1 MSWKQPL
8 VSIATAIAL
17 AHAASARDI
26 RVPAERPTIS
36 AALAS
41 AADGDRILVDE
52 GVYRE
57 NLDLSGKRVS
67 LVSSGCPQRTVLDGG
82 GLASAIR
89 VGRGEVRIEGFTV
102 TGGRAPFGGGI
113 IVETSGPAA
122 PAVVELA
129 RLIVRGNE
137 ALEGG
142 GGLAARGAPGS
153 LILLTVE
160 NVLVAGNAARE
171 GGGALLE
178 ADLAG
183 GAVDALVVNCTF
195 AENRATS
202 LGGGLLARGAVFPRA
217 SPEAPIAFNCV
228 FWTNRGS
235 GDLLSDVFLDTGLP
249 PRGKIQFS
257 DLSDGQ
263 FAGEFGNVTLDPAF
277 RDPARGDYRLRPGS
291 PIGDAGVPRAV
302 GPGFEI
308 EAPLF
313 DFDGAVRYDDPEVP
327 NLNGGFHPMGFDGD
341 SPAFVRGNA
350 NADPEHSVDISDAIY
365 TFDYLFLSTSPR
377 PCVAAMDANDDGEV
391 DISDGLYTL
400 SYLFLGGSSI
410 PPPFPS
416 MGLDPTLGPVRL
428 ACDDYPT
435 CWIGYDV
442 GP

>member
-1 MSWKQPL
+1 MSWNRRL
-8 VSIATAIAL
+8 VFIAVAIVVP
-17 AHAASARDI
+17 HSASARDI
-26 RVPAERPTIS
+26 RVPADRPTIS
-36 AALAS
+36 AALAAS
-41 AADGDRILVDE
+41 ADGDRILVDE
-52 GVYRE
+52 GVYPE

-67 LVSSGCPQRTVLDGG
+67 LVSTGCPQRTVLDGG
-82 GLASAIR
+82 GRASAIR
-89 VGRGEVRIEGFTV
+89 AGRGEVRIEGFTV

-113 IVETSGPAA
+113 LVETSGPGA
-122 PAVVELA
+122 PAAVELA

-142 GGLAARGAPGS
+142 GGIAVRGAPGS
-153 LILLTVE
+153 PVLLTVE

-171 GGGALLE
+171 GGGLLLQ
-178 ADLAG
+178 ADVAG
-183 GAVDALVVNCTF
+183 GAVEALVVNCTL
-195 AENRATS
+195 ADNRAAS
-202 LGGGLLARGAVFPRA
+202 LGGGLLARGPVFPRA

-235 GDLLSDVFLDTGLP
+235 GDRLSDVFLDVALP
-249 PRGKIQFS
+249 PLGKIQFS

-263 FAGEFGNVTLDPAF
+263 FAGEFGNLSLDPAF

-291 PIGDAGVPRAV
+291 PIGDAGVPRV
-302 GPGFEI
+302 LGPGFEI

-350 NADPEHSVDISDAIY
+350 NADPEHEVDISDAIY

-377 PCVAAMDANDDGEV
+377 PCVAAMDSNDDGEV
-391 DISDGLYTL
+391 DISDGMYTL
-400 SYLFLGGSSI
+400 SYLFLGGSAI
-410 PPPFPS
+410 PTPFPS
-416 MGLDPTLGPVRL
+416 MGLDPTIGPVRL